1 MSQAEAIRARW
12 MRHRRVLEELVEAS
26 ADDHVHFAPWDGA
39 MPFGQLAAHTAAST
53 HMFAELVSGGSPEMA
68 DTPSFETMHDVLE
81 HVKDYTAKTDAKL
94 QALSDDDL
102 EQTFDM
108 MGMNEPGHFFLTNAI
123 DHEIHHKGQLFT
135 YARTAGVEDLPFF
148 TKQS

>member
-12 MRHRRVLEELVEAS
+12 MRHRGVLEDLIEAS
-26 ADDHVHFAPWDGA
+26 ADVNVDFAPWEGA
-39 MPFGQLAAHTAAST
+39 MPFGKLAAHTAAST
-53 HMFAELVSGGSPEMA
+53 HMFAEVVSGGSPGMA
-68 DTPSFETMHDVLE
+68 DTPSFSTMSDVLA
-81 HVKDYTAKTDAKL
+81 HVKDFTAKTDEKL
-94 QALSDDDL
+94 QMLSDDDL

-123 DHEIHHKGQLFT
+123 DHEIHHKGQLYT

-148 TKQS
+148 TKTP